1 MDPSKAQYT
10 NIAYQDTHYPPANI
24 QPQPLPPGATNFSY
38 IPEHRLDSVPLKPQ
52 FSPHVSEIQTSEPKS
67 LWRWRLRN
75 VASNLW
81 VWEIAA
87 CLISVGIAAL
97 MAWQLKKLDGQSTY
111 VWDYRWSPTS
121 SLALAITIA
130 KAAMLVP
137 VASALGQLKWHW
149 FKTPQKLD
157 GLEHFDDASRGVL
170 GSLRLLWRLR
180 CWQVRSAL
188 LPKILSD
195 CHQGISRRWVPSL
208 QSAP

>member
-1 MDPSKAQYT
+1 MNPSKVHYT
-10 NIAYQDTHYPPANI
+10 NIGYPDAQYPPTNI
-24 QPQPLPPGATNFSY
+24 QPQPLPPRATNISY
-38 IPEHRLDSVPLKPQ
+38 IPEHHPDSVPLKAQ
-52 FSPHVSEIQTSEPKS
+52 YSPRVSEIQAPAPKS

-97 MAWQLKKLDGQSTY
+97 IAWQLKKLDGQSTY

-149 FKTPQKLD
+149 FKTPRKLD
-157 GLEHFDDASRGVL
+157 GLEHFDEASRGVL

-180 CWQVRSAL
+180 CWQVYSAL
-188 LPKILSD
+188 LPTTLSN
-195 CHQGISRRWVPSL
+195 CHQGT
-208 QSAP
+208 